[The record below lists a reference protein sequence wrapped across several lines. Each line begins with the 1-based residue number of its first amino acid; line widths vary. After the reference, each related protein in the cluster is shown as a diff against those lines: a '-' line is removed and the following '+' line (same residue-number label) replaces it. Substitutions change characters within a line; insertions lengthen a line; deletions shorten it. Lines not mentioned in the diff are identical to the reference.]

1 AVADTAG
8 LGGTPDGVDGLFDH
22 VVAQHNF
29 DFHLGK
35 EIHHVLGAAIEF
47 GMALLPA
54 EALGFRHRD
63 ALQTDL
69 LQRFL
74 HLVELEGFD
83 DGLDFFHR
91 VSVSP
96 SASSRPRMRGSVSR
110 LRAKTRGGR
119 KSADCERLAQIGAVR
134 DRSVITIVPSAWA
147 ICLHNRQAG
156 ASHDGTNEK
165 RKSCISSGW
174 PAAAPGHAGAGEP
187 GSMIELLTP
196 GEMAEADRLTIA

>member
-1 AVADTAG
+1 
-8 LGGTPDGVDGLFDH
+8 
-22 VVAQHNF
+22 
-29 DFHLGK
+29 
-35 EIHHVLGAAIEF
+35 
-47 GMALLPA
+47 
-54 EALGFRHRD
+54 
-63 ALQTDL
+63 
-69 LQRFL
+69 
-74 HLVELEGFD
+74 

-119 KSADCERLAQIGAVR
+119 KSADCQRLAQIGAVR
-134 DRSVITIVPSAWA
+134 DRSVIPIVPSAWA
-147 ICLHNRQAG
+147 ICLHNRQAVQ
-156 ASHDGTNEK
+156 SQDGTNEK

-196 GEMAEADRLTIA
+196 GEMAEADRLTIAAGTPGLALMDKAGCAVADAVMRRQPPGTAVAVVAGAPHKSGGAAPAGPPPRPPRDPPRLPPPPPP